1 MIRVI
6 RLGALLAL
14 LFLAAPVAASADDPP
29 FVGWT
34 ALLPGLTDEYQPNS
48 DNDCAAGRTHCVD
61 AVIREMR
68 RRFDPLAGSCDH
80 DAIFSLTYLRTTEE
94 YRRTIEDPTFFEN
107 TRFVNHEDAVFAR
120 YYFEAYDNWAA
131 GRRLAVPPAWEI
143 AFDAADQRAVSAAGN
158 LALGINAH
166 VQRDLPFVL
175 AAIGLVKPDGS
186 SRKPDH
192 DRVNEF
198 LNRVADELYPEI
210 ARRFDPTIDDG
221 DIPGT
226 TADNFAEFQI
236 IPTWRE
242 IAWRNAERLV
252 SAPSVAARALVAAD
266 IESYAAL
273 QAQTLRTTY
282 EYGPLSSSAA
292 RDAYCAVHHN
302 DP

>member
-6 RLGALLAL
+6 RLGTLLAL
-14 LFLAAPVAASADDPP
+14 LCLAVPVAARADDPP

-34 ALLPGLTDEYQPNS
+34 ALLPGLTTDYEPNS
-48 DNDCAAGRTHCVD
+48 GNDCAAGRTRCVD
-61 AVIREMR
+61 SVIREMR
-68 RRFDPLAGSCDH
+68 RRFDPLATACDH

-94 YRRTIEDPTFFEN
+94 YRRTIEDPTFFED

-120 YYFEAYDNWAA
+120 YYFEAYDNWDA
-131 GRRLAVPPAWEI
+131 GRRAAVPPAWAI
-143 AFDAADQRAVSAAGN
+143 TFAAADQHAVSAAGN
-158 LALGINAH
+158 LVLGINAH

-221 DIPGT
+221 ELPG

-236 IPTWRE
+236 IPAWRE

-252 SAPSVAARALVAAD
+252 AAPSAQARAQVAAD
-266 IESYAAL
+266 IEAYAAS
-273 QAQTLRTTY
+273 QAQMLRAAY
-282 EYGPLSSSAA
+282 QYGPLGSSAA
-292 RDAYCAVHHN
+292 RDAYCAVHH
-302 DP
+302 DDV

>member
-1 MIRVI
+1 MRGVA
-6 RLGALLAL
+6 LGTLLGL
-14 LFLAAPVAASADDPP
+14 LMLAAPVAASAEDPP

-34 ALLPGLTDEYQPNS
+34 ALLPGLTTEYAPNS
-48 DNDCAAGRTHCVD
+48 DNDCAAGRTRCVD
-61 AVIREMR
+61 AVIREME
-68 RRFDPLAGSCDH
+68 RRFDPLATACDH

-94 YRRTIEDPTFFEN
+94 YRRTIDDPTFFED
-107 TRFVNHEDAVFAR
+107 TSFVNHEDAVFAR
-120 YYFEAYDNWAA
+120 YYFEAYDNWDA
-131 GRRLAVPPAWEI
+131 GRRDAVPPAWAI
-143 AFDAADQRAVSAAGN
+143 AFRAADARAVSAAGN
-158 LALGINAH
+158 IALGINAH

-210 ARRFDPTIDDG
+210 ARRFDPTVDDSEL
-221 DIPGT
+221 PG

-252 SAPSVAARALVAAD
+252 AAPTAAARAQVAARYRGVRRVTGGD
-266 IESYAAL
+266 AAL
-273 QAQTLRTTY
+273 AY
-282 EYGPLSSSAA
+282 AYGPLGSSAA
-292 RDAYCAVHHN
+292 RDAYCAVHHG
-302 DP
+302 DA